1 MLHLASASRG
11 ADCVRLQVISC
22 APTYEEAL
30 SKLHRA
36 LDEFLVRG
44 VKTNIGFVLNVLTH
58 PEFAAGK
65 ATTSF
70 IERNA
75 AQLFRVSDEGLMGQ
89 KLMNYLS
96 EMVVN
101 GPNHPGAIGAPSSR
115 NVPVVPQFP
124 ELDGT
129 PLTGWK
135 DVLREKGPEGWAK
148 DVRAHNG
155 LLITDTTMRDA
166 HQSLLATRMRTYDLL
181 RAAEPTAQVPPSS
194 CLHLSAHPWQ
204 RPWPSLVIDVAHVP
218 CAAVPRCSSTRLRRA
233 RANGAAVATGARAA
247 GVAGDVGRCHV

>member
-1 MLHLASASRG
+1 M
-11 ADCVRLQVISC
+11 QVISH
-22 APTYEEAL
+22 APTYDEAL
-30 SKLHRA
+30 SKLYRA

-44 VKTNIGFVLNVLTH
+44 VKTNIGFVGNVIKH

-75 AQLFRVSDEGLMGQ
+75 DALFKVNDDGLMGQ

-101 GPNHPGAIGAPSSR
+101 GPNHPGAIGAPSSK
-115 NVPVVPQFP
+115 NIPVVPEFP
-124 ELDGT
+124 HLDGAN
-129 PLTGWK
+129 LTGWK
-135 DVLREKGPEGWAK
+135 DVLNKEGPEGWAK
-148 DVRAHNG
+148 GVRAHKG

-181 RAAEPTAQVPPSS
+181 RAAEPTAKVRVP
-194 CLHLSAHPWQ
+194 
-204 RPWPSLVIDVAHVP
+204 
-218 CAAVPRCSSTRLRRA
+218 
-233 RANGAAVATGARAA
+233 
-247 GVAGDVGRCHV
+247 

>member
-1 MLHLASASRG
+1 MM
-11 ADCVRLQVISC
+11 QVIAH

-30 SKLHRA
+30 SKLYRA

-44 VKTNIGFVLNVLTH
+44 VKTNIGFVCNVIKH

-70 IERNA
+70 IERNTDY
-75 AQLFRVSDEGLMGQ
+75 LFKVNDEGLMGQ

-101 GPNHPGAIGAPSSR
+101 GPNHPGAIGNPSSKHI
-115 NVPVVPQFP
+115 PVVPEFP
-124 ELDGT
+124 HLKGNELK
-129 PLTGWK
+129 GWK
-135 DVLREKGPEGWAK
+135 NVLTAEGPEGWAK
-148 DVRAHNG
+148 KVRAHKG

-181 RAAEPTAQVPPSS
+181 CAAKPTAKVRHLLQLPSQS
-194 CLHLSAHPWQ
+194 RKLLMHPAKPATEFLST
-204 RPWPSLVIDVAHVP
+204 S
-218 CAAVPRCSSTRLRRA
+218 
-233 RANGAAVATGARAA
+233 
-247 GVAGDVGRCHV
+247 